1 MGRQRSIDRDKVLD
15 TAEEIVATQG
25 AAGLTIDSVA
35 KAMGISKGGVQ
46 YCFGS
51 KDALIDAMFDRWG
64 KAYDRVFDAIAGD
77 NPSATTTVQAH
88 MQATRS
94 SDQASSAKAAGLM
107 ATLIQTPE
115 HLDSTREWYRSRIAG
130 LDLTSE
136 EGKRARLAFLAT
148 EGAFMLR
155 FFGLMEID
163 QPEWDAMFTDMQA
176 LILAKNSSPI
186 TAIDGGPT
194 GEESKFIGQ
203 DIPSKNP
210 LASHSVLAFFV

>member
-15 TAEEIVATQG
+15 VAEAIVATQG

-46 YCFGS
+46 YCFGN
-51 KDALIDAMFDRWG
+51 KGALIDAMFERWG
-64 KAYDRVFDAIAGD
+64 KAYDRVFDSIAGSE
-77 NPSATTTVQAH
+77 PTPLTIVQAH
-88 MQATRS
+88 MQATCS

-115 HLDSTREWYRSRIAG
+115 HLASSREWYRSRIVG
-130 LDLTSE
+130 LDLATD

-155 FFGLMEID
+155 FFGLMEIN
-163 QPEWDAMFTDMQA
+163 QQEWEAMFADMQQIIFA
-176 LILAKNSSPI
+176 PS
-186 TAIDGGPT
+186 
-194 GEESKFIGQ
+194 GQ
-203 DIPSKNP
+203 K
-210 LASHSVLAFFV
+210 V

>member
-15 TAEEIVATQG
+15 MAEEIVATQG

-51 KDALIDAMFDRWG
+51 KDALIDAMFERWG
-64 KAYDRVFDAIAGD
+64 KAYNTVFECIAGD
-77 NPSATTTVQAH
+77 APDPVTIVQAH
-88 MQATRS
+88 LQATLS

-115 HLDSTREWYRSRIAG
+115 HLDSTREWYRERISG
-130 LDLTSE
+130 LDLASDQ
-136 EGKRARLAFLAT
+136 GRKARLAFLAT

-155 FFGLMEID
+155 FFGFMNIE
-163 QPEWDAMFTDMQA
+163 QQEWEDIFADIKKWVLT
-176 LILAKNSSPI
+176 
-186 TAIDGGPT
+186 
-194 GEESKFIGQ
+194 EE
-203 DIPSKNP
+203 N
-210 LASHSVLAFFV
+210 

>member
-15 TAEEIVATQG
+15 VAEEIVATQG

-35 KAMGISKGGVQ
+35 RAMGISKGGVQ

-64 KAYDRVFDAIAGD
+64 KAYERVFDEIAGE
-77 NPSATTTVQAH
+77 NPSASTTVKAH
-88 MQATRS
+88 LQATRS

-115 HLDSTREWYRSRIAG
+115 HLDSTREWYRSRIVG
-130 LDLTSE
+130 LDLATE

-155 FFGLMEID
+155 YFGLMEID
-163 QPEWDAMFTDMQA
+163 PVEWDAMFADMQT
-176 LILAKNSSPI
+176 LILQNA
-186 TAIDGGPT
+186 
-194 GEESKFIGQ
+194 
-203 DIPSKNP
+203 
-210 LASHSVLAFFV
+210 ASR

>member
-15 TAEEIVATQG
+15 TAEEIVATLG

-64 KAYDRVFDAIAGD
+64 KVYEQVFDHIAGSD
-77 NPSATTTVQAH
+77 PDPLTIVQAH
-88 MQATRS
+88 MQATCS

-130 LDLTSE
+130 LDLTTE
-136 EGKRARLAFLAT
+136 AGRKARLAFLAT

-155 FFGLMEID
+155 FFGFMDIT
-163 QPEWDAMFTDMQA
+163 QQEWEEMFGDLQKWVLTE
-176 LILAKNSSPI
+176 
-186 TAIDGGPT
+186 TARNG
-194 GEESKFIGQ
+194 
-203 DIPSKNP
+203 
-210 LASHSVLAFFV
+210 

>member
-15 TAEEIVATQG
+15 VAEEIVATQG

-35 KAMGISKGGVQ
+35 RAMGISKGGVQ

-51 KDALIDAMFDRWG
+51 KDAMIDAMFDRWG
-64 KAYDRVFDAIAGD
+64 KAYERVFDEIAGE
-77 NPSATTTVQAH
+77 NPSATTSVQAH
-88 MQATRS
+88 LQATRS

-130 LDLTSE
+130 LDLVTE

-155 FFGLMEID
+155 YFGLMEID
-163 QPEWDAMFTDMQA
+163 PAEWDAMFADMQT
-176 LILAKNSSPI
+176 LIL
-186 TAIDGGPT
+186 
-194 GEESKFIGQ
+194 Q
-203 DIPSKNP
+203 DVQSR
-210 LASHSVLAFFV
+210 

>member
-15 TAEEIVATQG
+15 AAEEIVANQG

-51 KDALIDAMFDRWG
+51 KDALIDAMFERWG
-64 KAYDRVFDAIAGD
+64 KAYDTLFDAIAGE
-77 NPSATTTVQAH
+77 NPSATTAVQAH

-130 LDLTSE
+130 LDLSTE
-136 EGKRARLAFLAT
+136 QGRRARLAFLAT

-155 FFGLMEID
+155 FFGLMNID
-163 QPEWDAMFTDMQA
+163 QQEWDAMFTDMQA
-176 LILAKNSSPI
+176 LILAQSQ
-186 TAIDGGPT
+186 TAAEDPA
-194 GEESKFIGQ
+194 SK
-203 DIPSKNP
+203 
-210 LASHSVLAFFV
+210 

>member
-15 TAEEIVATQG
+15 VAEEIVATQG

-46 YCFGS
+46 YCFGN
-51 KDALIDAMFDRWG
+51 KDALIDAMFERWG
-64 KAYDRVFDAIAGD
+64 KAYDTVFDSIAGSD
-77 NPSATTTVQAH
+77 PAPLTIVQAH

-115 HLDSTREWYRSRIAG
+115 HLSSTREWYRGRIQD
-130 LDLTSE
+130 LDLSTE
-136 EGKRARLAFLAT
+136 QGKKARLAFLAT

-155 FFGLMEID
+155 YFGFMDIG
-163 QPEWDAMFTDMQA
+163 QQEWEDMFADMQ
-176 LILAKNSSPI
+176 KW
-186 TAIDGGPT
+186 
-194 GEESKFIGQ
+194 
-203 DIPSKNP
+203 
-210 LASHSVLAFFV
+210 VLNDVVRHD

>member
-15 TAEEIVATQG
+15 AAEEIVANQG

-51 KDALIDAMFDRWG
+51 KDALIDAMFERWG
-64 KAYDRVFDAIAGD
+64 KAYDTLFDAIAGE
-77 NPSATTTVQAH
+77 NPSAITAVQAH

-130 LDLTSE
+130 LDLTTE
-136 EGKRARLAFLAT
+136 QGRRARLAFLAT

-155 FFGLMEID
+155 FFGLMNID
-163 QPEWDAMFTDMQA
+163 QQEWDAMFTDMQA
-176 LILAKNSSPI
+176 LILAQSQ
-186 TAIDGGPT
+186 TAAEDPAL
-194 GEESKFIGQ
+194 K
-203 DIPSKNP
+203 
-210 LASHSVLAFFV
+210 

>member
-15 TAEEIVATQG
+15 MAEEIVANQG

-51 KDALIDAMFDRWG
+51 KDALIDAMFERWG
-64 KAYDRVFDAIAGD
+64 KAYDTVFDAIAGE
-77 NPSATTTVQAH
+77 NPSAATAVQAH

-130 LDLTSE
+130 LDLTTE
-136 EGKRARLAFLAT
+136 EGRRARLAFLAT

-155 FFGLMEID
+155 FFGLMDIG
-163 QPEWDAMFTDMQA
+163 QQEWDAMFADMQA
-176 LILAKNSSPI
+176 L
-186 TAIDGGPT
+186 
-194 GEESKFIGQ
+194 
-203 DIPSKNP
+203 
-210 LASHSVLAFFV
+210 VLAQSQTVVADPASK

>member
-15 TAEEIVATQG
+15 AAEEIVATQG

-46 YCFGS
+46 YCFGN
-51 KDALIDAMFDRWG
+51 KDALIDAMFERWG
-64 KAYDRVFDAIAGD
+64 NAYDRVFDSIAGND
-77 NPSATTTVQAH
+77 PAPITVVQAH

-115 HLDSTREWYRSRIAG
+115 HLGSTREWYRGRIAG
-130 LDLTSE
+130 LDLNTE
-136 EGKRARLAFLAT
+136 QGRKARLAFLAT

-155 FFGLMEID
+155 FFGFMDID
-163 QPEWDAMFTDMQA
+163 QSEWDDMFADMQ
-176 LILAKNSSPI
+176 KW
-186 TAIDGGPT
+186 
-194 GEESKFIGQ
+194 
-203 DIPSKNP
+203 
-210 LASHSVLAFFV
+210 VLNEMVQHD